1 MSSTAAK
8 DDSTSPT
15 SADKSPP
22 SSWRIFL
29 LVGLVAAAVVGGF
42 QWYTST
48 TTSSSSRV
56 LLESIDGPKTVTV
69 YDNGQSSGGVQVTL
83 FPSHVPSGHALAAYL
98 SEFIVV
104 DGIQLATLPP
114 TPVVADRVY
123 TGHGMLVSSFDDVVH
138 GDRLYLVAPGLLFVW
153 PFVTLG
159 HRVHDS
165 PRVFHVHNFFTD
177 AEADALVDRI
187 LTIDDDLDKLQQS
200 HVGHVSGAKK
210 VSRHRTSENAFDQVS
225 DAAVSIRKR
234 SFDLLRV
241 HPYQDDMSDG
251 LQLLRYTQKQAYIAH
266 TDYFSTH
273 TSSDWNW
280 NPKAGGSNRFATV
293 FLYLSNVTAGGQTV
307 FPLADMP
314 PGHDHPPMSPDV
326 QELAQSLFEDN
337 SWEKDMVT
345 KCSTK
350 LASYPRKTHAVL
362 FYSQKPNGY
371 QVPYEIDRELDPQ
384 SLHGGCPVLEGTKW
398 AANLWVWN
406 KRRYGLDQARTDKL
420 SVRFVNPSSVAV
432 DLAWKE
438 SKMATIPAGHSVP
451 YSSFHGH
458 VWSFR
463 QAGTDTVLHTHTLSV
478 DDGLDQTISLPTTTS
493 GALGDEL

>member
-1 MSSTAAK
+1 MQAF
-8 DDSTSPT
+8 PCC
-15 SADKSPP
+15 
-22 SSWRIFL
+22 L
-29 LVGLVAAAVVGGF
+29 NLGLVEHIGHHKNAIPA
-42 QWYTST
+42 
-48 TTSSSSRV
+48 
-56 LLESIDGPKTVTV
+56 E
-69 YDNGQSSGGVQVTL
+69 L
-83 FPSHVPSGHALAAYL
+83 FDL
-98 SEFIVV
+98 
-104 DGIQLATLPP
+104 
-114 TPVVADRVY
+114 R
-123 TGHGMLVSSFDDVVH
+123 
-138 GDRLYLVAPGLLFVW
+138 R
-153 PFVTLG
+153 G
-159 HRVHDS
+159 HRVHLTAKLSPTTKPIVLESFSDS

-314 PGHDHPPMSPDV
+314 PGHYHPPMSPDV

-350 LASYPRKTHAVL
+350 YDVTYHRARLL
-362 FYSQKPNGY
+362 
-371 QVPYEIDRELDPQ
+371 I
-384 SLHGGCPVLEGTKW
+384 PVSHFCILRCAYGETGR

-458 VWSFR
+458 VWVEYIIAYCVTFNHHR
-463 QAGTDTVLHTHTLSV
+463 
-478 DDGLDQTISLPTTTS
+478 IFF
-493 GALGDEL
+493 